1 MCDMRAFFL
10 TDCVHIYPNL
20 SGICVTWRM
29 GVDVAQSMAPLLYEC
44 VLDEV
49 FKRGFEESDDVST
62 SQKKN
67 NI

>member
-1 MCDMRAFFL
+1 
-10 TDCVHIYPNL
+10 
-20 SGICVTWRM
+20 M